1 MTLPVAD
8 SCDVDEHRID
18 SGQIATSLFGGR
30 PLRNLNDR
38 ASHGVAK
45 LDARY
50 WNTGGIL
57 VAKGTAEGWQMRR
70 VYRCLHIHKRDSG
83 SVRMIHPLG

>member
-30 PLRNLNDR
+30 PLRNLNDC

-50 WNTGGIL
+50 WNTGR
-57 VAKGTAEGWQMRR
+57 AARARR

>member
-30 PLRNLNDR
+30 PLRNLNDC
-38 ASHGVAK
+38 ASHASPNSTRVI
-45 LDARY
+45 
-50 WNTGGIL
+50 GIPVEFL
-57 VAKGTAEGWQMRR
+57 SRR
-70 VYRCLHIHKRDSG
+70 VRLRDGRCVVSIDVCIFI
-83 SVRMIHPLG
+83 SVTLAASE

>member
-30 PLRNLNDR
+30 PLRNLNDC

-45 LDARY
+45 LDARLLEY
-50 WNTGGIL
+50 RWNFCR
-57 VAKGTAEGWQMRR
+57 EG
-70 VYRCLHIHKRDSG
+70 YG
-83 SVRMIHPLG
+83 